1 MLVAAGLVLAAFLS
15 TAGLAL
21 DQAFR
26 DTAQTSVRERLTG
39 RIYQILGTVDL
50 SAPSATT
57 LESSPPDPALST
69 PESGHYAQILDAA
82 NARVW
87 NSRSM
92 LGITIESPIK
102 RTVGEF
108 AFSTAIASTGESL
121 FVLSYTILWEGGG
134 AESALYTV
142 QVAENE
148 RAFTDLIVRFRR
160 SLWFGFFGIGV
171 VLLLVQTV
179 IFRWGMKP
187 LRDVAGEVNLIEQ
200 GQISEIA
207 GEYPLELKPLTEN
220 LNALIHSNES
230 NVKRYRNAL
239 GDLAHSLK
247 TPLAVLR
254 TTLERGREASASN
267 AATIESLDQLD
278 STINFQLQRA
288 AVAGRS
294 VLGGS
299 FEIAPVIEQIANSL
313 SKVHAG
319 RHLEITTSVVDGAK
333 FRGDRGDMME
343 MVGNIADNACKWARN
358 RVDIAVLIRP
368 SSSNESGNSLV
379 FEIRDDGQGM
389 AQEDIERAMLR
400 GARLDQ
406 STDGHGIGLAVV
418 KELVEDAYE
427 GELQF
432 MSSENGTNAQMIFS
446 NY

>member
-1 MLVAAGLVLAAFLS
+1 
-15 TAGLAL
+15 
-21 DQAFR
+21 
-26 DTAQTSVRERLTG
+26 
-39 RIYQILGTVDL
+39 
-50 SAPSATT
+50 
-57 LESSPPDPALST
+57 
-69 PESGHYAQILDAA
+69 
-82 NARVW
+82 
-87 NSRSM
+87 
-92 LGITIESPIK
+92 
-102 RTVGEF
+102 
-108 AFSTAIASTGESL
+108 
-121 FVLSYTILWEGGG
+121 
-134 AESALYTV
+134 
-142 QVAENE
+142 
-148 RAFTDLIVRFRR
+148 
-160 SLWFGFFGIGV
+160 
-171 VLLLVQTV
+171 
-179 IFRWGMKP
+179 
-187 LRDVAGEVNLIEQ
+187 
-200 GQISEIA
+200 
-207 GEYPLELKPLTEN
+207 
-220 LNALIHSNES
+220 
-230 NVKRYRNAL
+230 
-239 GDLAHSLK
+239 
-247 TPLAVLR
+247 
-254 TTLERGREASASN
+254 
-267 AATIESLDQLD
+267 
-278 STINFQLQRA
+278 LQRA

-427 GELQF
+427 GKLQF